1 MWKLY
6 EILHISAIGV
16 LITILTKPHEPPSR
30 VQGLQS
36 VGFGGVQLKVGF
48 SGFRL
53 QGLFSVKGLWVY
65 GGSLFC
71 SVLFSCRATALYG
84 SLEMSSSFVWSLGL
98 RILKS
103 ISFIEEQNREL
114 NLQDLQA

>member
-48 SGFRL
+48 SGLGFRVY
-53 QGLFSVKGLWVY
+53 SV
-65 GGSLFC
+65 
-71 SVLFSCRATALYG
+71 
-84 SLEMSSSFVWSLGL
+84 
-98 RILKS
+98 
-103 ISFIEEQNREL
+103 
-114 NLQDLQA
+114 